1 MLASRSGVAHSN
13 SAISLT
19 AVRQFDRPLQ
29 DEWGI
34 FDPRQAGLEALLRKV
49 LSRAKDIDAPHEL
62 TLTLKAK

>member
-1 MLASRSGVAHSN
+1 MLAKASDVAHSN
-13 SAISLT
+13 SPISLT

-49 LSRAKDIDAPHEL
+49 LSRAKDVDAAHEV
-62 TLTLKAK
+62 TLAVKAK